1 MKTEYIRHFSAM
13 NTDRYLWQILP
24 DILICAVSGYCDKCC
39 FLDIIIG
46 IFYNIFTKF
55 YWGKTW
61 KQFLL
66 QMMKRILGKVLNA

>member
-1 MKTEYIRHFSAM
+1 MSISGIFCDEYRQVFMADSA
-13 NTDRYLWQILP
+13 
-24 DILICAVSGYCDKCC
+24 GYCDMCR

-46 IFYNIFTKF
+46 IFYNIFTKS

-66 QMMKRILGKVLNA
+66 QMMKRI